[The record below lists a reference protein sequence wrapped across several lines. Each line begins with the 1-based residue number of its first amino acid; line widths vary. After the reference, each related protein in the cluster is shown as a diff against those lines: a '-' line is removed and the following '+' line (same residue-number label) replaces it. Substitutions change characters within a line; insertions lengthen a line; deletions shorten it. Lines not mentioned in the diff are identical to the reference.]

1 MGKTVAALDFGT
13 SKVSAVIG
21 RIESRG
27 SIAILGV
34 GSVPYAGFRNN
45 EWIEPEALA
54 ADIRKARKRCERR
67 AHRRMRE
74 LYVVVPGEFTETLL
88 RQVTMRPSGMDGL
101 ITREDMDTL
110 SRMAADYDKPV
121 HYRLL
126 HLNLLGASLDGTMVW
141 QDPAG
146 QMCSE
151 VTAYLSCI
159 SADGLFMESIEE
171 LLGEMGLGV
180 VEYVAAPL
188 STGRMVAES
197 VPPDHTVIVI
207 DSGYF
212 TSDLIVIRNGSVL
225 HHENIELG
233 GGHITSDLA
242 VELGLSMYDAEFV
255 KRRNPVGMATGAA
268 PGRMAV
274 DWSDRKLS
282 VRMDDARA
290 VMERRIEELAGIV
303 SRSLMRLGLE
313 MGKLTDVFLTGG
325 GVSLIRGARETI
337 SRELGVMV
345 HHYIPKAPL
354 LNSPVF
360 TSAMGAVHWAFR
372 NYTDPS
378 LTWWDRLKKSF
389 LEFI

>member
-1 MGKTVAALDFGT
+1 M
-13 SKVSAVIG
+13 
-21 RIESRG
+21 
-27 SIAILGV
+27 
-34 GSVPYAGFRNN
+34 
-45 EWIEPEALA
+45 
-54 ADIRKARKRCERR
+54 
-67 AHRRMRE
+67 
-74 LYVVVPGEFTETLL
+74 VVPGEFTETLL

-325 GVSLIRGARETI
+325 GVSLIREPARRYPGAGRDGSPLYSQSAAAQQPCVHVGNGRCPLGFPELYRPEPDLVGSAEET
-337 SRELGVMV
+337 
-345 HHYIPKAPL
+345 
-354 LNSPVF
+354 F
-360 TSAMGAVHWAFR
+360 
-372 NYTDPS
+372 
-378 LTWWDRLKKSF
+378 
-389 LEFI
+389 

>member
-1 MGKTVAALDFGT
+1 
-13 SKVSAVIG
+13 
-21 RIESRG
+21 
-27 SIAILGV
+27 
-34 GSVPYAGFRNN
+34 
-45 EWIEPEALA
+45 
-54 ADIRKARKRCERR
+54 
-67 AHRRMRE
+67 
-74 LYVVVPGEFTETLL
+74 
-88 RQVTMRPSGMDGL
+88 
-101 ITREDMDTL
+101 
-110 SRMAADYDKPV
+110 
-121 HYRLL
+121 
-126 HLNLLGASLDGTMVW
+126 MVW

-242 VELGLSMYDAEFV
+242 VELGYRCMMRSRQAPQ
-255 KRRNPVGMATGAA
+255 PVSMATGAA
-268 PGRMAV
+268 PGRMV

-290 VMERRIEELAGIV
+290 VMGADRG
-303 SRSLMRLGLE
+303 
-313 MGKLTDVFLTGG
+313 TGG
-325 GVSLIRGARETI
+325 HRVR
-337 SRELGVMV
+337 SRCGW
-345 HHYIPKAPL
+345 
-354 LNSPVF
+354 
-360 TSAMGAVHWAFR
+360 GWRWA
-372 NYTDPS
+372 S
-378 LTWWDRLKKSF
+378 
-389 LEFI
+389 